1 MGSPRTA
8 PVLRYYD
15 YVRPKYVFIELQ
27 LQHGKTNLDETLHI
41 YRAVTILAIRDAT
54 I

>member
-8 PVLRYYD
+8 SVLRY

-27 LQHGKTNLDETLHI
+27 LQHGQTNLDETLHI
-41 YRAVTILAIRDAT
+41 YRAVTILAIQLNKVK
-54 I
+54 